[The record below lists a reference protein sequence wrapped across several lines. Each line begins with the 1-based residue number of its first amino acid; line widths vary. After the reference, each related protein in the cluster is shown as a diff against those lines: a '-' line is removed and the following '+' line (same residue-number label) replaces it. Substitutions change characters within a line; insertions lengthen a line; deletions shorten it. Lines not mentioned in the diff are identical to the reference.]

1 MTPRPVGYEFV
12 IHESSAAGRRP
23 ATDVTG
29 HFRHTHWR
37 EAMLSIR
44 RMKCLLIAV
53 GATLSGLA
61 AAQSYPTKPVRL
73 VVPFAPG
80 GTTDLLARII
90 GEKMG
95 ATLGQTVVVENKA
108 GAGGA
113 IGAAEVARSPAD
125 GYVLLMSSVST
136 MATNPA
142 INPTTP
148 YDPIKDFAH
157 ISNVAATPNVIAVH
171 PSFPAKDY
179 KAFVDTLQRNPGKYS
194 FGTAGAGSVG
204 HLLAELYKSTAKVY
218 VTHIPYR
225 GSGPALNDVVA
236 GQLPIV
242 VDNLPSA
249 LPFIKDKRLTPI
261 VVAAPKR
268 LASLP
273 DVPTFE
279 EVGLASVNRMS
290 FLGVSAPKGTP
301 KEVIDK
307 LNAAVRAALVD
318 ASVKARI
325 EATGAIVVGNSPAEY
340 QKQVSDELAIY
351 RRVVLEQKL
360 KLE

>member
-1 MTPRPVGYEFV
+1 MKCSRPYLV
-12 IHESSAAGRRP
+12 A
-23 ATDVTG
+23 
-29 HFRHTHWR
+29 
-37 EAMLSIR
+37 LSI
-44 RMKCLLIAV
+44 AA
-53 GATLSGLA
+53 ATLPGLA
-61 AAQSYPTKPVRL
+61 TAQVYPNKPVRL

-90 GEKMG
+90 AEKMG

-108 GAGGA
+108 GAGGG
-113 IGAAEVARSPAD
+113 IGAAEVAKSPPD

-142 INPTTP
+142 INPATP
-148 YDPIKDFAH
+148 YDPIKDFVH

-179 KAFVDTLQRNPGKYS
+179 KAFVDTLQKSPGKYS
-194 FGTAGAGSVG
+194 YGSAGNGSVG
-204 HLLAELYKSTAKVY
+204 HMLAELYKSMAKVF

-236 GQLPIV
+236 GQLPII

-249 LPFIKDKRLTPI
+249 LPFIKDKRLIPV

-273 DVPTFE
+273 DVPTLA
-279 EVGLASVNRMS
+279 EVGLPSVNRMS
-290 FLGVSAPKGTP
+290 FLGMSAPKGTP
-301 KEVIDK
+301 KDLVDK
-307 LNAAVRAALVD
+307 LNAAVKTALAD
-318 ASVKARI
+318 ASVKGRI
-325 EATGAIVVGNSPAEY
+325 EATGAIVVGNAAEEY
-340 QKQVSDELAIY
+340 QKQVSDELSIY
-351 RRVVLEQKL
+351 KRVVLEQKL